1 MHYVEVDWS
10 IASWWYRANHST
22 LSSIKSDWQSIIHI
36 ATDCYAM
43 KMPKKILQP
52 KFFRSAMVGSTIIA
66 NLYTLHKHIHIRL
79 VGIHGSHGANTVFQ
93 VTYELKIIEM
103 VDKTNKAIVERFKYV
118 SIDLDFDPTTRLYSW
133 SSLFHLM
140 GIEFLLSATCILIYV
155 CYGQRSIAN
164 TVYTMQFVL
173 TKKTEVHQN
182 LRSDLRFRSRTISFF
197 LKNREISPILIS
209 IEGWCRDEKKNLT
222 RINCPHPH
230 WRHWGHHENE
240 IRSRKNENYVE
251 RNKSNEKQYQTRTQ
265 HTAERLSSVSQLG
278 HYCNRNCTAYQHY
291 YSCSFIHNITFC
303 Y

>member
-155 CYGQRSIAN
+155 CYDVCGIENPSITVNSKYRLYDAIRSHEEN
-164 TVYTMQFVL
+164 RSSSKS
-173 TKKTEVHQN
+173 TKR
-182 LRSDLRFRSRTISFF
+182 LA
-197 LKNREISPILIS
+197 IS
-209 IEGWCRDEKKNLT
+209 ISYHFVFPKESRNFANSNLDRRLVQRRKK
-222 RINCPHPH
+222 
-230 WRHWGHHENE
+230 
-240 IRSRKNENYVE
+240 
-251 RNKSNEKQYQTRTQ
+251 KSHAN
-265 HTAERLSSVSQLG
+265 
-278 HYCNRNCTAYQHY
+278 
-291 YSCSFIHNITFC
+291 
-303 Y
+303 